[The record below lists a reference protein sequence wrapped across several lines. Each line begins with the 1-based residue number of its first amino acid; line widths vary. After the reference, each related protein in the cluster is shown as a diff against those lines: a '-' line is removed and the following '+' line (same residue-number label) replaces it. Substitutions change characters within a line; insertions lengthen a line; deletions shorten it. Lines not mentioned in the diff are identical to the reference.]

1 MIKYTLNGEV
11 LNNSNNKKPNIIV
24 ILADD
29 MGFSDIGSYG
39 SEIKTPNIDK
49 LASNGLSFSQMYNN
63 ADVAR
68 LEHLC

>member
-63 ADVAR
+63 ASHE
-68 LEHLC
+68 LN